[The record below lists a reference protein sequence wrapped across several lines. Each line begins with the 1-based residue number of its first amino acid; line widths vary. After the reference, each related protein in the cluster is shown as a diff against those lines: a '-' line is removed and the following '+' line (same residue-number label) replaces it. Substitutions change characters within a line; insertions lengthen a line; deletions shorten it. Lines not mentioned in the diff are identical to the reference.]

1 MKRSWLGIAA
11 IWSAIG
17 IANGTQTVFSMMA
30 QGMQHYW
37 FLLFGMVALASVPWA
52 LATPLIARE
61 TKRNP
66 PVLSSG
72 LHGPGVHLAI
82 FTAVSVIYA
91 LWVAWLQNTMQPWG
105 PGAKYGPTLPLA
117 WDVFFAYMHMNLITY
132 AAIVAIVYTL
142 ESRQRIALHEIEAS
156 RLNAELSQERL
167 ESFRRQLAPHFLF
180 NALNGISGLVR
191 SGHNEQAVGMI
202 AGFSEFL
209 RNLLRHSD
217 RQQIPLAE
225 ELECLSRYVE
235 IQRMRFADRLKFETE
250 VPADLR
256 TIQIPTLLLQPVV
269 ENAIEHGIGK
279 RAGGGVISVTAT
291 RSEDAVTICVYN
303 DGPALPPHWDSAS
316 GIGVRNT
323 QARLRTMFGDAGS
336 FQLRNG
342 FGRSG
347 VEAIVTL
354 PCACGADC

>member
-1 MKRSWLGIAA
+1 MRRDWVWIAG
-11 IWSAIG
+11 IWSAIA
-17 IANGTQTVFSMMA
+17 IANATQTVFGMMA

-37 FLLFGMVALASVPWA
+37 FLLFGMVALTSLPWA
-52 LATPLIARE
+52 LATPLIVDKAHQH
-61 TKRNP
+61 P
-66 PVLSSG
+66 PVASSG
-72 LHGPGVHLAI
+72 LRGLAI
-82 FTAVSVIYA
+82 HFTIFIAVSLIYA
-91 LWVAWLQNTMQPWG
+91 LWCAWIQNVMQPWG
-105 PGAKYGPTLPLA
+105 PGATYGPTLPLA
-117 WDVFFAYMHMNLITY
+117 WAIFFSYLHMNLITY
-132 AAIVAIVYTL
+132 AAILAIVYTL
-142 ESRQRIALHEIEAS
+142 ASRQRIALNEMETS
-156 RLNAELSQERL
+156 RLNAELSLARL

-191 SGHNEQAVGMI
+191 SGSNEQAVGMI

-225 ELECLSRYVE
+225 ELECLNQYVE

-250 VPADLR
+250 IPLDLR

-291 RSEDAVTICVYN
+291 RSTDAVTICVYN
-303 DGPALPPHWDSAS
+303 DGPALPLHWDSAS

-323 QARLRTMFGDAGS
+323 QARLKSLFGDAGS
-336 FQLRNG
+336 FHLRNG
-342 FGRSG
+342 RGRCG

-354 PCACGADC
+354 PCATV